1 MACLVASLLVSS
13 VMLATTSVSAFDL
26 RSLQQFD
33 SAPSAAN
40 GTAAAPAAAPAAPAA
55 AEPAGDEVEPAMAA
69 PAGAPA
75 GAPASAADAAAEVGS
90 GEEEAQPY
98 NQGVDECIY
107 GNHPA
112 TLTEAAAANADFST
126 LVAAL
131 NASGLINAFD
141 DISQKVTV
149 FAPTNAAFD
158 ALFAATNTTAEQILG
173 QTDFLQKVLKYHVV
187 GDVMPYADLTD
198 GATMPTL
205 LEGASLGASTAT
217 SDSTVYSFGFP
228 VGTTQT
234 TAVTILGEASNATVV
249 QGNVWT
255 CQGVIQVI
263 DAVLLPSA
271 AISGSSK

>member
-1 MACLVASLLVSS
+1 MKSSSTRRNSMACLVASLLVSS

-55 AEPAGDEVEPAMAA
+55 APAA
-69 PAGAPA
+69 
-75 GAPASAADAAAEVGS
+75 AADAAAEVGS
-90 GEEEAQPY
+90 GEDEAQPY

-112 TLTEAAAANADFST
+112 TLTEAAAATPDFST

-158 ALFAATNTTAEQILG
+158 ALFAATNTTAE
-173 QTDFLQKVLKYHVV
+173 
-187 GDVMPYADLTD
+187 
-198 GATMPTL
+198 
-205 LEGASLGASTAT
+205 
-217 SDSTVYSFGFP
+217 
-228 VGTTQT
+228 
-234 TAVTILGEASNATVV
+234 
-249 QGNVWT
+249 
-255 CQGVIQVI
+255 
-263 DAVLLPSA
+263 
-271 AISGSSK
+271 